1 MLSLTFQPA
10 NSTKIL
16 VESDFV
22 VFLATEWPTEQTIGI
37 SCTSQLLFFVS
48 RDWLAEQMTAIG
60 LPSAPHQL
68 LFLKF
73 PQTELPN
80 TGTIGIVSVPSPL
93 QLLFVLETKCY
104 VKQMNPWHPLS
115 FAAPFLLS
123 EIQMTHQMRKQLG
136 IPSALLL
143 LFCFGRLQ

>member
-1 MLSLTFQPA
+1 
-10 NSTKIL
+10 
-16 VESDFV
+16 
-22 VFLATEWPTEQTIGI
+22 
-37 SCTSQLLFFVS
+37 
-48 RDWLAEQMTAIG
+48 MTIG
-60 LPSAPHQL
+60 LPSAPQL

-115 FAAPFLLS
+115 FAAPFVVVGNPNDTPD
-123 EIQMTHQMRKQLG
+123 EKQPG